1 MKNFNIMGV
10 HGSLKNPILGE
21 GFTEN
26 QYVWGDCLK
35 RGYGQFGDLRGGLV
49 KKTGGEGSVFKER

>member
-21 GFTEN
+21 WFTEI

-35 RGYGQFGDLRGGLV
+35 RGYGQFRFKRGLS
-49 KKTGGEGSVFKER
+49 KKDGGRGECF

>member
-1 MKNFNIMGV
+1 MGV